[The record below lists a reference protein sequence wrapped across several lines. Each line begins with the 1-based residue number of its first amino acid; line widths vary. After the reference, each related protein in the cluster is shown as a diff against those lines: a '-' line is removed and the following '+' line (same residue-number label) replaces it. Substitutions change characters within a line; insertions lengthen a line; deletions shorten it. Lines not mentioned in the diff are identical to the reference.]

1 MEGEEER
8 SVYPL
13 RPISLFPPR
22 PPPSFPPIPFLC
34 AMRYSCVSCKGPKE
48 GSTGSGEPRFIEYQ
62 FPYEEIEPGKASL
75 PFIRL
80 YQPLFIDLVFHPR
93 RSVRS
98 IKALFIEFPPV
109 NYLGIIPAS
118 NNALRKEFRFFSFF
132 SPLFLFSN
140 ANNRPRFFEASLIFY
155 WRKSKEYARILFFFI

>member
-1 MEGEEER
+1 MGGEGR
-8 SVYPL
+8 RKKRVSFQTDIVVSPL
-13 RPISLFPPR
+13 PSLSPQFP
-22 PPPSFPPIPFLC
+22 FFV
-34 AMRYSCVSCKGPKE
+34 MVRYSCVSCKGPKE
-48 GSTGSGEPRFIEYQ
+48 GSTSSGEPRFIEYQ

-109 NYLGIIPAS
+109 NYFGIIPAS
-118 NNALRKEFRFFSFF
+118 NHALRKEFRFFSFLF
-132 SPLFLFSN
+132 SFFLFSN
-140 ANNRPRFFEASLIFY
+140 ANNRPRFFKASLT
-155 WRKSKEYARILFFFI
+155 WRTYGYFCYPIG

>member
-1 MEGEEER
+1 
-8 SVYPL
+8 
-13 RPISLFPPR
+13 
-22 PPPSFPPIPFLC
+22 
-34 AMRYSCVSCKGPKE
+34 MRYSCVSCKGPKE

-109 NYLGIIPAS
+109 NYFGIIPAS
-118 NNALRKEFRFFSFF
+118 NHALRKEFRFFSFF

>member
-1 MEGEEER
+1 MGGEGR
-8 SVYPL
+8 RKKRVSSQTDIVV
-13 RPISLFPPR
+13 SLLPSLSPQFP
-22 PPPSFPPIPFLC
+22 FFV
-34 AMRYSCVSCKGPKE
+34 MVRYSCVSCKGPKE
-48 GSTGSGEPRFIEYQ
+48 GSTSSGEPRFIEYQ

-109 NYLGIIPAS
+109 NYFGIIPAS
-118 NNALRKEFRFFSFF
+118 NHALRKEFRFFSFLF
-132 SPLFLFSN
+132 SFFLFSN
-140 ANNRPRFFEASLIFY
+140 ANNRPRFFKASLT
-155 WRKSKEYARILFFFI
+155 WRTYGYFCYPIG